1 MTKLRSSP
9 YLPWILFL
17 FLAVPGLFGGFV
29 LDDWVHRALIAGAF
43 THADPWDLFSFA
55 PGDPER
61 FRPSF
66 ELGPF
71 PWFALPELKL
81 RFFRPLSTA
90 LVHLDVWLF
99 GDSAFPAHLHSL
111 LWGLVL
117 LAAAQRLYR
126 RAIPGLA
133 AVALILFAVDR
144 SHVMPVAWLANRNSL
159 VATALVAWGLVGH
172 LAWRQDGKRSGL
184 VLSVLCWSA
193 ALCAAEAALGA
204 LAYVPAYEW
213 LGHDDTRRA
222 RLKALIP
229 AALVGLAFVIVYRLT
244 GSGAWGGATY
254 IDPVQEPLVY
264 LSNAPARLL
273 AMVGSW
279 TSHLPADLWLT
290 LPRAR
295 PLLIGLGVVGLGLW
309 PFLWKWLR
317 LDEEPDAR
325 AVTWL
330 SFGALLGVLPFLA
343 TFPTDRLMIGPSL
356 GLAALLAC
364 ALRAA
369 WRRRRWAVVIWLGLA
384 LGVSVPASWVLV
396 PKMLSAWRDGVLTA
410 ALKPQGVDSWA
421 GRRVVLIDCSDFA
434 VGVYTV
440 PALATLGEPL
450 PAAWNLLSAAMAA
463 HRLARI
469 DERIFQLEIRDGR
482 ILDTVFEQN
491 ARADRFP
498 LRVGDEVRLKH
509 LTVTV
514 LGVDQGK
521 PNRIEVALHDSP
533 EAYTFVRW
541 NGHTVERVELP
552 PPGQTLD
559 FPRTPAVMERIM
571 PAP

>member
-1 MTKLRSSP
+1 MLA
-9 YLPWILFL
+9 LPALF
-17 FLAVPGLFGGFV
+17 VGFV
-29 LDDWVHRALIAGAF
+29 LDDWVHRALLAGAF

-71 PWFALPELKL
+71 PWFSLPELKL

-90 LVHLDVWLF
+90 LVHLDAALF
-99 GDSAFPAHLHSL
+99 GDSAFLAHLHSL

-117 LAAAQRLYR
+117 IAAAQRLYR

-133 AVALILFAVDR
+133 AAALLLFAVDR
-144 SHVMPVAWLANRNSL
+144 SHVMPLAWLANRNSL
-159 VATALVAWGLVGH
+159 VATGLVAWGLVGH
-172 LAWRQDGKRSGL
+172 LAWRQDGKRWGL
-184 VLSVLCWSA
+184 VLSVLSWSA

-204 LAYVPAYEW
+204 LAYVPAYEL

-229 AALVGLAFVIVYRLT
+229 VTLVGLSFIVVYRLT

-273 AMVGSW
+273 AMVGAW
-279 TSHLPADLWLT
+279 TSALPADLWLV

-295 PLLIGLGVVGLGLW
+295 PLLIGLGVVGLVLW
-309 PFLWKWLR
+309 PVLWKWLR
-317 LDEEPDAR
+317 IDEDPDAR

-330 SFGALLGVLPFLA
+330 SFGAMLGVFPFLA

-356 GLAALLAC
+356 GLAALVAC
-364 ALRAA
+364 VLRAA
-369 WRRRRWAVVIWLGLA
+369 WRRKRWPVLIWLGLS
-384 LGVSVPASWVLV
+384 LGLTVPSSWLLV
-396 PKMLSAWRDGVLTA
+396 PRMLGAWRDGVQTA
-410 ALKPQGVDSWA
+410 ALAPKGFDSWA
-421 GRRVVLIDCSDFA
+421 GRRVVIIDCSDFA

-450 PAAWNLLSAAMAA
+450 PAAWNLLSPAMAA
-463 HRLARI
+463 HRLTRV
-469 DERIFQLEIRDGR
+469 DERIFTLEIIDGR

-498 LRVGDEVRLKH
+498 LRVGDVVKLKY

-514 LGVDQGK
+514 LSTDQDK

-541 NGHTVERVELP
+541 NGETVERVELP
-552 PPGQTLD
+552 PPGQSLEL
-559 FPRTPAVMERIM
+559 PRAQATMERLF
-571 PAP
+571 PPL